1 MKRYVSVTALLL
13 TVVCL
18 AASARAQ
25 DAPKT
30 VDSQES
36 AGLKI
41 PESDRLRI
49 AVRFLAGYGGDKS
62 QETLG
67 LENQGR
73 VGYAIVRLSGKLNDR
88 FSWLFEVNP
97 VRETQPLPS
106 CGEARYFYPNTP
118 QAFGPNVACD
128 NNGRVRVDDYRFI
141 ALDTINQQG
150 PIRQAYL
157 EWTLRPRSG
166 QAATAGLRSGQAGGR
181 PDATGT
187 DSRQPGGH
195 TSTGGADRGVGANQA
210 PFAARFGRFVL
221 PIGFGVEEAGSFTA
235 KDATHIQR
243 INAEANFGAMLTARR
258 SRRGQPTLE
267 GNVAAFLG
275 DGNRFH
281 DYDYYYSLD
290 ASLDTNSALTALV
303 SGRLLPFSGVEAR
316 AACKWGYT
324 GSKVEVLPNFYASKR
339 NDRALVLS
347 ARYAR
352 SIQALSLRVLGEYAS
367 YTWGPTD
374 TSADMLGLPPG
385 AVVKDGYYAGGDVAY
400 QMTRQLRVG
409 MNATREEL
417 SRDDSLIKFL
427 AVQGL
432 YDVALGRKERSTV
445 WRFYA
450 DIGRMVTIGFY
461 RNNLDNPFP
470 WVSGIVPIEGPNAFG
485 AWGRGNDKWGLIVR
499 FRLE

>member
-1 MKRYVSVTALLL
+1 MKRYASVTALLF
-13 TVVCL
+13 TIACF

-30 VDSQES
+30 GDSRES

-41 PESDRLRI
+41 PETDRLRI

-62 QETLG
+62 EESLG

-73 VGYAIVRLSGKLNDR
+73 VGYAIVRLSGKLSDR
-88 FSWLFEVNP
+88 FSWLLEVNP
-97 VRETQPLPS
+97 VHETEPLPS

-157 EWTLRPRSG
+157 EWAASPRLRPG
-166 QAATAGLRSGQAGGR
+166 QPGGR
-181 PDATGT
+181 PSVAGA
-187 DSRQPGGH
+187 DSGQTGGH
-195 TSTGGADRGVGANQA
+195 SSTGSTDRGVGASQA

-258 SRRGQPTLE
+258 SRRGQPMLE

-303 SGRLLPFSGVEAR
+303 SGRLLPFPGVEAR
-316 AACKWGYT
+316 AAYKWGYT

-352 SIQALSLRVLGEYAS
+352 SMHALSLRVLGEYAS

-374 TSADMLGLPPG
+374 TSADMLGLPRG
-385 AVVKDGYYAGGDVAY
+385 AVIKDGYYAGGDVGY
-400 QMTRQLRVG
+400 QVTRRMRVG
-409 MNATREEL
+409 VNATREEL
-417 SRDDSLIKFL
+417 SRDDSLIRFL

-432 YDVALGRKERSTV
+432 YDVALGKKERSTV

-461 RNNLDNPFP
+461 RNTLDNPFP

-485 AWGRGNDKWGLIVR
+485 AWGRGNDKWGVVVR